1 MGRSIRVLLI
11 AFADS
16 IHTARWIAQ
25 LDPSLYDIHL
35 FPSMPF
41 RKMHEDIKH
50 TVVHQLVQEQVP
62 EKTVTVK
69 HTNSLVH
76 LAAQVAGAKNVTRL
90 LTRTGYQQLQEQAL
104 QKVIRAIRPDLIHT
118 METQHAGY
126 LLQSIAGN
134 KSGYPKWIHSTWGI
148 DLHYYSK
155 KDGHRQKIAG
165 MLQHVNLLVT
175 EGERDIA
182 LAREAG
188 FTGKTAIIP
197 SVGGGFDFTLFDYYK
212 DAPVPSLRKKILL
225 KGYDGYERRAGLALQ
240 ALRNIK
246 HLLRE
251 YEVVIYSC
259 SSNLLPAVE
268 EITRLREFPV
278 RVEKEFTYQGMLA
291 LTAEARIS
299 ITNNLSDG
307 VPNTMLEAMALGA
320 FPIQSNTAIT
330 EGWINDGHNGL
341 LTQPEDVDSIAGAIT
356 VALQQDG
363 LVDAAAIY
371 NRKLVREKLN
381 RHAIQQQINKMYTA

>member
-212 DAPVPSLRKKILL
+212 DVPVPSLRKKILL